1 MTGRVFAY
9 EPQDWPQ
16 RIQLGEQPLQ
26 LAEHQVKRVDFRA
39 IFPEDGAWKVDNTVA
54 TGTFEVRNRE
64 WYASAETIIRF
75 AKMAEHLMPTE
86 PKTVRG
92 EVLDQA
98 KSLVDGD
105 RNAQYGE
112 PYDDFL
118 KVADALNAYGY
129 SGPGGRKIMPRDIP
143 FFQVLV
149 KLSRIVESP
158 TKMDSWIDMAGYAAC
173 GAEVAYVED
182 TVAVQDAE

>member
-1 MTGRVFAY
+1 M
-9 EPQDWPQ
+9 
-16 RIQLGEQPLQ
+16 
-26 LAEHQVKRVDFRA
+26 
-39 IFPEDGAWKVDNTVA
+39 
-54 TGTFEVRNRE
+54 E
-64 WYASAETIIRF
+64 WYASAAGEATITLSLPRDLRIDDTLDLYILQRREGQWYAAAETINKYFGLPYGVNYPYDPLVMGDF
-75 AKMAEHLMPTE
+75 AAET
-86 PKTVRG
+86 KDRRVRE

-98 KSLVDGD
+98 KSLVVGD

-149 KLSRIVESP
+149 KLSRIVQSP
-158 TKMDSWIDMAGYAAC
+158 TKMDSWIDLAGYAAC
-173 GAEVAYVED
+173 GAEVADVED
-182 TVAVQDAE
+182 IKAVQDAE

>member
-1 MTGRVFAY
+1 MPHTTDPAGFDMQWETSA
-9 EPQDWPQ
+9 
-16 RIQLGEQPLQ
+16 
-26 LAEHQVKRVDFRA
+26 A
-39 IFPEDGAWKVDNTVA
+39 A
-54 TGTFEVRNRE
+54 TGETTITLSLPRDLRIDDTLDLYVLQRRE
-64 WYASAETIIRF
+64 GQWYAASETINKYFGLPYHPYDPPFVMGDFAAETKDRR
-75 AKMAEHLMPTE
+75 
-86 PKTVRG
+86 VRE

-98 KSLVDGD
+98 KSLVVGD

-149 KLSRIVESP
+149 KLSRIVQSP
-158 TKMDSWIDMAGYAAC
+158 TKMDSWIDLAGYAAC
-173 GAEVAYVED
+173 GAEVADVED
-182 TVAVQDAE
+182 TKAVQDAE